1 MSRSSLARVALLK
14 CLAHCSTC
22 GAPGKKEAK
31 KKYWNDL
38 ILTLKVNLCVALL
51 SSCHVSCTFLWIV
64 NSSSPIVSLLARN
77 TGPNYSRTLLHTNI
91 PQRSYLL
98 SLYHLLI
105 HFKLLGCIFQLVLQR
120 RGLPGINR
128 VSSLEKETFVSML
141 AVEQSPIQLWSKWT
155 TPPSSFL
162 SPLPS
167 SSISPSPPSPVL
179 LPLPPSPFPRPP
191 PPPPYPLPLPPSQT
205 DRQSITLSCRMFL
218 LRLMS

>member
-22 GAPGKKEAK
+22 GAPGKEAK

-77 TGPNYSRTLLHTNI
+77 TGPNYSRTLYHTNI

-128 VSSLEKETFVSML
+128 VSSLEKETFVSTL

-167 SSISPSPPSPVL
+167 SSI
-179 LPLPPSPFPRPP
+179 
-191 PPPPYPLPLPPSQT
+191 PLPPSQT